1 MMSEIKSGD
10 VVELKSGGPRMTV
23 ESGGPSPEEK
33 SEGCVCCIWFAN
45 DDSPQ
50 RAVFHAECLK
60 KHAD

>member
-1 MMSEIKSGD
+1 MSDIKAGD

-23 ESGGPSPEEK
+23 ESGGPSPKEE
-33 SEGCVCCIWFAN
+33 SEGCVCCIWF
-45 DDSPQ
+45 DDGECLQ